1 MSDQQGLSSLPV
13 PYEVIALLLEQR
25 RITLF
30 LGAAASI
37 VNGVPSQLVDGRDLT
52 LELIRLSNYPGKDSD
67 PLTKVAQ
74 YLVEYAGDRDFI
86 LEYIKNRFHDKI
98 PENYRCSVTDF
109 LSDIPAQYIPKLIIS
124 TNYDTLIE
132 RLLERRGLPYLC
144 ISHVLG
150 RSKFSGRLVIYEK
163 LGGFSTSNILTK
175 KDAEELLFDRLSEG
189 RQFTVVYK
197 MHGSA
202 TSYLDRNDRDESFPG
217 GFNSIVLTEQDYI
230 DFLDRNTINQLP
242 TQIQK
247 MVYQSQFLF
256 LGYSLGDWNFRLLL
270 QRLRENQ
277 SGADTKHWACLLS
290 DDPVESVF
298 WQKRGVNIHYVSL
311 DRFLADLKQKLA
323 GGHG

>member
-1 MSDQQGLSSLPV
+1 MSHQQTASSLPV
-13 PYEVIALLLEQR
+13 PYEVIARVLGQR

-30 LGAAASI
+30 LGAAASL
-37 VNGVPSQLVDGRDLT
+37 VNAVPSQLVDARHLT
-52 LELIRLSNYPGKDSD
+52 LDLIRLSNYPGKDSD

-86 LEYIKNRFHDKI
+86 LEYIKSRFHDEI
-98 PENYRCSVTDF
+98 PADYRCSLTDF
-109 LSDIPAQYIPKLIIS
+109 LSEIPARYIPKLIIS

-150 RSKFSGRLVIYEK
+150 RSKFTGRLIVYDK
-163 LGGFSTSNILTK
+163 LGSFSRDNVLTK
-175 KDAEELLFDRLSEG
+175 KEAEEMLLERLSNGLEL
-189 RQFTVVYK
+189 TVVYK

-202 TSYLDRNDRDESFPG
+202 TSYLSRSQREETFSG
-217 GFNSIVLTEQDYI
+217 SLNSIVLTEQDYI
-230 DFLDRNTINQLP
+230 DFLDKNTTGQLP
-242 TQIQK
+242 IQVQK
-247 MVYQSQFLF
+247 MLYQSQFLF

-270 QRLRENQ
+270 HRLRENQ

-290 DDPVESVF
+290 DDPVEAMF

-311 DRFLADLKQKLA
+311 DRFLEDLKRTLT
-323 GGHG
+323 GGH

>member
-1 MSDQQGLSSLPV
+1 MSDQHGPISLPV
-13 PYEVIALLLEQR
+13 PYEVIARVLEQR

-30 LGAAASI
+30 LGAAASL
-37 VNGVPSQLVDGRDLT
+37 VNGAPSRFVDARDLT

-86 LEYIKNRFHDKI
+86 LEYIKTRFHDQI
-98 PENYRCSVTDF
+98 PENYRCSLTDF
-109 LSDIPAQYIPKLIIS
+109 LSEIPARYIPKLIVS

-150 RSKFSGRLVIYEK
+150 RSRFTGRLVVYDK
-163 LGGFSTSNILTK
+163 LGDFSQDNILTK
-175 KDAEELLFDRLSEG
+175 KEAEEILLDRLSDG
-189 RQFTVVYK
+189 RTLTVVYK

-202 TSYLDRNDRDESFPG
+202 TSYMSRSEREESFPS

-230 DFLDRNTINQLP
+230 DFLDKNTTGQLP
-242 TQIQK
+242 IQVQK
-247 MVYQSQFLF
+247 MLYQSQFLF

-270 QRLRENQ
+270 HRLRENQ
-277 SGADTKHWACLLS
+277 SGADAKHWACLLS
-290 DDPVESVF
+290 NDPVESVF
-298 WQKRGVNIHYVSL
+298 WQKRGVNIHFVSL
-311 DRFLADLKQKLA
+311 DRFLEDLKRKLT
-323 GGHG
+323 GDH